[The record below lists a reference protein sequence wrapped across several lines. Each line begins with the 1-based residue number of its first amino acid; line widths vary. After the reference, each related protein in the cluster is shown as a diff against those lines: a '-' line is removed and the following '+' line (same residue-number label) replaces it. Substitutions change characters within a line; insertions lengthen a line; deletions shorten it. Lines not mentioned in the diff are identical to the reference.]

1 LVRQSGPQPLETTL
15 PQSLH
20 NKRILIAED
29 EPEIAAILQAF
40 FAREQAQVLIAVD
53 GADALNAAQYW
64 RPDLV
69 LLDIHL
75 PQRDG
80 LSVLAEWRGRGGPP
94 VIIVTAMGEDVDR
107 LLGFR
112 LGCDDY
118 VVKPFNPL
126 EVVARAKA
134 VLQRG
139 APASAPPSR
148 LTLGGLSIDLDAH
161 SATLHG
167 AALSLTPTE
176 FKILRLLAERAG
188 RLVTRSQLVEL
199 AMGDDA
205 FDKSVN
211 PHISRLRQKLDEG
224 TGPGRRPV
232 LRVVSVQREG
242 YRLDLIDA
250 A

>member
-1 LVRQSGPQPLETTL
+1 LTQP
-15 PQSLH
+15 LH

-29 EPEIAAILQAF
+29 EPEIAAILEAF
-40 FAREQAQVLIAVD
+40 FAREQAQLLVARD
-53 GADALNAAQYW
+53 GADALQAAQYW

-69 LLDIHL
+69 ILDINL
-75 PQRDG
+75 PRRDG
-80 LSVLAEWRGRGGPP
+80 LSVLAEWRGGGAGPP

-139 APASAPPSR
+139 AAAAAPTSR
-148 LTLGGLSIDLDAH
+148 LELGGLGIDLEAH
-161 SATLHG
+161 RVTLHG
-167 AALSLTPTE
+167 EELNLTPTE
-176 FKILRLLAERAG
+176 FRILRLLAERAG
-188 RLVTRSQLVEL
+188 RLVTRGQLVEL
-199 AMGDDA
+199 ALGEDA

-211 PHISRLRQKLDEG
+211 PHISRLRQKLEG
-224 TGPGRRPV
+224 RGVPERRPA

-242 YRLDLIDA
+242 YRLDVVPA

>member
-1 LVRQSGPQPLETTL
+1 V
-15 PQSLH
+15 PQSLQ

-40 FAREQAQVLIAVD
+40 FAREQAQVLISPN
-53 GADALNAAQYW
+53 GADAIQAAQHW

-139 APASAPPSR
+139 APAAQPPSR
-148 LTLGGLSIDLDAH
+148 LRLGGLSIDLGAH
-161 SATLHG
+161 TATLHD
-167 AALSLTPTE
+167 AALNLTPTE
-176 FKILRLLAERAG
+176 FRLLRLLAERAG
-188 RLVTRSQLVEL
+188 RLVTRSQLVEI
-199 AMGDDA
+199 AMGEDA

-211 PHISRLRQKLDEG
+211 PHISRLRHKLEDGG
-224 TGPGRRPV
+224 TPGQRPQ
-232 LRVVSVQREG
+232 LRLVSVQREG
-242 YRLDLIDA
+242 YRLDVIEA

>member
-1 LVRQSGPQPLETTL
+1 M
-15 PQSLH
+15 PQSLQ

-29 EPEIAAILQAF
+29 EPDIAAILQAF
-40 FAREQAQVLIAVD
+40 FAREQAQVLISPN
-53 GADALNAAQYW
+53 GADALQAAQHW

-69 LLDIHL
+69 LLDINL

-134 VLQRG
+134 VLQRS
-139 APASAPPSR
+139 AAAAAPPSR
-148 LTLGGLSIDLDAH
+148 LELGGLGIDLEAH
-161 SATLHG
+161 RVTLHG
-167 AALSLTPTE
+167 EELKLTPTE
-176 FKILRLLAERAG
+176 FRILRLLAERAG
-188 RLVTRSQLVEL
+188 RLVTRGQLVEL
-199 AMGDDA
+199 ALGEDA

-211 PHISRLRQKLDEG
+211 PHISRLRQKLEG
-224 TGPGRRPV
+224 SGAPERRPA

-242 YRLDLIDA
+242 YRLDVVPA

>member
-1 LVRQSGPQPLETTL
+1 L
-15 PQSLH
+15 PQSLL

-40 FAREQAQVLIAVD
+40 FAREQAQVLIAAD
-53 GADALNAAQYW
+53 GADALQAAQYW

-139 APASAPPSR
+139 ASASPPPSR

-167 AALSLTPTE
+167 VALNLTPTE
-176 FKILRLLAERAG
+176 FKILRLLAECAG
-188 RLVTRSQLVEL
+188 RLVTRSQLVEQ
-199 AMGDDA
+199 AMGEDA

-211 PHISRLRQKLDEG
+211 PHISRLRQKLEDG
-224 TGPGRRPV
+224 AAPGRRPH
-232 LRVVSVQREG
+232 LRLVSVQREG
-242 YRLDLIDA
+242 YRLDMLEA
-250 A
+250 G